1 VTKVDREA
9 YFVAAYQLLGESGS
23 DAITISMICQRL
35 DVTKGA
41 FYHRFESLEHFIQAF
56 ADHWQTGFLRRLEE
70 WEQTAPDRITQL
82 EFMVNGSA
90 SMAHQS
96 EAALRSWGFREP
108 IVRAAL
114 GRTDSATEASLA
126 HALRQFIDDPALVA
140 LLAYEGVSLSIG
152 MLHRPGPLDRHRFLD
167 VIADWAQRVLDLE
180 VTVVVTPQG
189 RKARFRERT
198 H

>member
-1 VTKVDREA
+1 MTKVDREA
-9 YFVAAYQLLGESGS
+9 YFVTTYQLLGELGP
-23 DAITISMICQRL
+23 DAITIPMICQRL

-56 ADHWQTGFLRRLEE
+56 ADHWQTGFLRQLED

-82 EFMVNGSA
+82 EFMVNGTA
-90 SMAHQS
+90 SMAHES
-96 EAALRSWGFREP
+96 EAALRSWGFSEP

-114 GRTDSATEASLA
+114 SRTDSAAEASLC
-126 HALRQFIDDPALVA
+126 HALRQFIDDQALAA

-152 MLHRPGPLDRHRFLD
+152 MLHRPGTLDPHRFLD

-180 VTVVVTPQG
+180 VTIVVTPQG
-189 RKARFRERT
+189 RRARFHDRT
-198 H
+198 S